1 MSDEKDKK
9 YVVTP
14 AGQVTNSAGRLITQN
29 PMMGS
34 GRKWIKLWVNPWLDG
49 TTRWQTTS
57 AQRAFWVD
65 LLAEAG
71 RGRFPGYVAAGQD
84 AGQIVGYPLRWYEAK
99 QTEQFDIAAT
109 LELFERT
116 NKIRII
122 RTSENPLLI
131 AIEIINWSLYQ
142 SDLDAGAQRARKY
155 RGKKKAEREK

>member
-1 MSDEKDKK
+1 MSEEKDRK

-14 AGQVTNSAGRLITQN
+14 AGQVTNSAGRLVTQN
-29 PMMGS
+29 PMP
-34 GRKWIKLWVNPWLDG
+34 GRGRPWIKFHVNQWLDG
-49 TTRWQTTS
+49 TTRYQTTS

-65 LLAEAG
+65 LLAESG

-99 QTEQFDIAAT
+99 QTEQFDIMGT

-122 RTSENPLLI
+122 RTPENPSLI
-131 AIEIINWSLYQ
+131 AIEILNWNLYQ

-155 RGKKKAEREK
+155 RGKKKAEKEK